1 MILQAM
7 IINDS
12 TYAISSQKL
21 VGRPQNERNEV
32 INNIGAETAANFL
45 MKKRALTEVING
57 VVETQ
62 RFKDDFRCRI
72 YDGSADHEKTASF
85 LSQY

>member
-62 RFKDDFRCRI
+62 RFKDDFR
-72 YDGSADHEKTASF
+72 Y
-85 LSQY
+85 